1 MTMKNTT
8 LLTPVVAVVFASLS
22 GALGQNLISNGSFEQ
37 PAFSTPNTFVYAL
50 PTDWIQNADAN
61 SLPAIF
67 RGTYPG
73 WPSPEEGSQF
83 LDIGNTAGNSA
94 GVHQTFTVMVAGTYE
109 LTWFDN
115 AAIGNPHTY
124 SVSLGGTTVDV
135 AGEVGSSV
143 WTEHELPVTLSG
155 SATLTFSPIPGGVDT
170 LLDNVSVTAIPE
182 PATYAWAGAIGLLG
196 LALGRR
202 YVGH

>member
-1 MTMKNTT
+1 MKNTT
-8 LLTPVVAVVFASLS
+8 LLTPAVAVVFASLS
-22 GALGQNLISNGSFEQ
+22 GALGQNLISNGNFEQ
-37 PAFSTPNTFVYAL
+37 PALSSPNDFQFVL

-67 RGTYPG
+67 RGTYAG

-94 GVHQTFTVMVAGTYE
+94 GVHQTFTVTVPGTYE

-115 AAIGNPHTY
+115 AGIGYDHSY

-135 AGEVGSSV
+135 TGEIGSPD
-143 WTEHELPVTLSG
+143 WTQHELSVTLSG

-170 LLDNVSVTAIPE
+170 LLDKVVVTAIPE
-182 PATYAWAGAIGLLG
+182 SAAYAWAGAIGLLG

-202 YVGH
+202 YVAH